1 MLLYLKT
8 GIEGIAIFQR
18 VLKLES
24 VLMNHDLIIA
34 RYGEIGIKS
43 PKIRSRFER
52 KLVKN
57 IKATFECE
65 VERNQGRIYI
75 FPKDFEEGI
84 EKLNRVF
91 GVVSYSPATSTRADY
106 ESIDETLGQYTREL
120 ISEGLIDENTKF
132 AIKCRRVGTHEFTSQ
147 EMAAHCGGVVRNVV
161 LAPVDLTNPD
171 LTIFVE
177 IRDDDAYIFH
187 EKIRGPGGLPLGT
200 QGKVVVLLSSG
211 IDSPVAAYL
220 MMKRGCEVIALHCNN
235 DPFSG
240 PKVTENFNLLVDQL
254 NIYAKGTP
262 IKKRVI
268 DYGEYLTVAK
278 QKAPE
283 KMTCVLCKSGM
294 YRIAEKLAVKLGADA
309 IVDGSSVGQVASQT
323 LSNILATRYGVDMP
337 ILSPLIGLDKEEIT
351 KIAKDIGTFDI
362 SKIDDGGCSAVPRY
376 PETHADLER
385 VKKACEDM
393 NQNEEVERA
402 FEKIRKLD

>member
-1 MLLYLKT
+1 
-8 GIEGIAIFQR
+8 
-18 VLKLES
+18 
-24 VLMNHDLIIA
+24 MNYDLIIA
-34 RYGEIGIKS
+34 RYGEIGLKS
-43 PKIRSRFER
+43 PKIRSRFEK

-57 IKATFECE
+57 IKAAFECE

-75 FPKDFEEGI
+75 KPEDFNDGVD
-84 EKLNRVF
+84 KLNRVF
-91 GVVSYSPATSTRADY
+91 GVVSYSPATSTKTTY
-106 ESIDETLGQYTREL
+106 EDIDETLAKYTQEL
-120 ISEGLIDENTKF
+120 IDEGILDENTKF

-177 IRDDDAYIFH
+177 VRQDDTYIFH
-187 EKIRGPGGLPLGT
+187 EKIKGPGGLPLGT
-200 QGKVVVLLSSG
+200 QGKVIVLLSSG

-220 MMKRGCEVIALHCNN
+220 MMKRGCEVVALHCNN

-254 NIYAKGTP
+254 NIYAKGVP

-268 DYGEYLTVAK
+268 DYGEYLTAAK
-278 QKAPE
+278 TKAPE
-283 KMTCVLCKSGM
+283 RMTCVLCKSGM
-294 YRIAEKLAVKLGADA
+294 YKIAEKLAIKLGADA

-323 LSNILATRYGVDMP
+323 LSNILATRYGVNMP

-351 KIAKDIGTFDI
+351 EIAKKIGTFEI

-376 PETHADLER
+376 PETHADMER
-385 VKKACEDM
+385 VSKAIEDM
-393 NQNEEVERA
+393 NQDVEVQKA
-402 FEKIRKLD
+402 FENIRKLE

>member
-1 MLLYLKT
+1 
-8 GIEGIAIFQR
+8 
-18 VLKLES
+18 
-24 VLMNHDLIIA
+24 MNHDLIIA
-34 RYGEIGIKS
+34 RYGEIGLKS

-57 IKATFECE
+57 IKATFECD
-65 VERNQGRIYI
+65 VNRNQGRIYI
-75 FPKDFEEGI
+75 FPRDFDEGI

-91 GVVSYSPATSTRADY
+91 GVVSYSPATSTNTDYAD
-106 ESIDETLGQYTREL
+106 IDETLTRYASDL
-120 ISEGLIDENTKF
+120 VDEGILDENTKF
-132 AIKCRRVGTHEFTSQ
+132 AIKCRRVGTHDFTSQ

-161 LAPVDLTNPD
+161 MAPVDLTNPD

-177 IRDDDAYIFH
+177 IRENDAYIYH

-200 QGKVVVLLSSG
+200 QGKVIVLLSSG
-211 IDSPVAAYL
+211 IDSPVAAYM
-220 MMKRGCEVIALHCNN
+220 MMKRGCEVVALHCNN

-240 PKVTENFNLLVDQL
+240 PKVTENFNLLVDRL
-254 NIYAKGTP
+254 NIYAMGVP
-262 IKKRVI
+262 IEKRII
-268 DYGEYLTVAK
+268 DYGEYLSVAK
-278 QKAPE
+278 EKAPE

-323 LSNILATRYGVDMP
+323 LSNILATRYGVEVP

-351 KIAKDIGTFDI
+351 AIAKEIGTFEI

-393 NQNEEVERA
+393 DQDVEVQKA
-402 FEKIRKLD
+402 FENIRKLD

>member
-1 MLLYLKT
+1 
-8 GIEGIAIFQR
+8 
-18 VLKLES
+18 
-24 VLMNHDLIIA
+24 MNHDLIIA
-34 RYGEIGIKS
+34 RYGEIGLKS

-57 IKATFECE
+57 IKATFECD
-65 VERNQGRIYI
+65 VNRNQGRIYI
-75 FPKDFEEGI
+75 FPRDFDEGI

-91 GVVSYSPATSTRADY
+91 GVVSYSPATSTNTDYAD
-106 ESIDETLGQYTREL
+106 IDETLTRYASDL
-120 ISEGLIDENTKF
+120 VDEGILDENTKF
-132 AIKCRRVGTHEFTSQ
+132 AIKCRRVGTHDFTSQ

-161 LAPVDLTNPD
+161 MAPVDLTNPD

-177 IRDDDAYIFH
+177 IRENDAYIYH

-200 QGKVVVLLSSG
+200 QGKVIVLLSSG
-211 IDSPVAAYL
+211 IDSPVAAYM
-220 MMKRGCEVIALHCNN
+220 MMKRGCEVVALHCNN

-240 PKVTENFNLLVDQL
+240 PKVTENFNLLVDRL
-254 NIYAKGTP
+254 NIYARGVP
-262 IKKRVI
+262 IKKRII
-268 DYGEYLTVAK
+268 DYGEYLSVAK
-278 QKAPE
+278 EKAPE

-294 YRIAEKLAVKLGADA
+294 YKIAEKLAVKLGADA

-323 LSNILATRYGVDMP
+323 LSNILATRYGVEVP

-351 KIAKDIGTFDI
+351 AIAKEIGTFEI

-393 NQNEEVERA
+393 DQDVEVQKA
-402 FEKIRKLD
+402 FENIRKLD

>member
-1 MLLYLKT
+1 
-8 GIEGIAIFQR
+8 
-18 VLKLES
+18 
-24 VLMNHDLIIA
+24 MNHDLIIA
-34 RYGEIGIKS
+34 RYGEIGLKS

-65 VERNQGRIYI
+65 VNRNQGRIYI
-75 FPKDFEEGI
+75 FPKDFDEGI

-91 GVVSYSPATSTRADY
+91 GVVSYSPATSTNANYAD
-106 ESIDETLGQYTREL
+106 IDETLTKYTIDL
-120 ISEGLIDENTKF
+120 VDEGILDENTKF
-132 AIKCRRVGTHEFTSQ
+132 AIKCRRVGTHDFTSQ
-147 EMAAHCGGVVRNVV
+147 EMAAHCGGIVRNVV
-161 LAPVDLTNPD
+161 MAPVDLTNPD

-177 IRDDDAYIFH
+177 IRENDAYIYH
-187 EKIRGPGGLPLGT
+187 EKIKGPGGLPLGT

-211 IDSPVAAYL
+211 IDSPVAAYM
-220 MMKRGCEVIALHCNN
+220 MMKRGCEVVALHCNN

-254 NIYAKGTP
+254 NIYARGVP
-262 IKKRVI
+262 IEKRII
-268 DYGEYLTVAK
+268 DYGEYLSVAK
-278 QKAPE
+278 EKAPE

-323 LSNILATRYGVDMP
+323 LSNILATRYGVEMP

-351 KIAKDIGTFDI
+351 AIAKEIGTFEI

-376 PETHADLER
+376 PETRADLER

-393 NQNEEVERA
+393 GQDAEVQKA
-402 FEKIRKLD
+402 FENIRKLD

>member
-1 MLLYLKT
+1 
-8 GIEGIAIFQR
+8 
-18 VLKLES
+18 
-24 VLMNHDLIIA
+24 MNHDLIIA
-34 RYGEIGIKS
+34 RYGEIGLKS
-43 PKIRSRFER
+43 PKIRSRFEK

-65 VERNQGRIYI
+65 VDRNQGRIYI
-75 FPKDFEEGI
+75 FPNDFEEGI

-91 GVVSYSPATSTRADY
+91 GIVSYSPATSTKTTFED
-106 ESIDETLGQYTREL
+106 IDETLGRYTEEL
-120 ISEGLIDENTKF
+120 IKENVLDENTRF
-132 AIKCRRVGTHEFTSQ
+132 AIKCRRVGKHDFTSQ
-147 EMAAHCGGVVRNVV
+147 EMAAHCGGVVRDRIP
-161 LAPVDLTNPD
+161 APVDLTNPD

-177 IRDDDAYIFH
+177 VREGDTYIFH
-187 EKIRGPGGLPLGT
+187 EKIKGPGGLPLGT

-262 IKKRVI
+262 IKRRVI

-278 QKAPE
+278 EKAPE

-294 YRIAEKLAVKLGADA
+294 YRIAEKLALKLGADA

-323 LSNILATRYGVDMP
+323 LSNILATRYGVDVP
-337 ILSPLIGLDKEEIT
+337 ILSPPIGLDKEEIT
-351 KIAKDIGTFDI
+351 AIAKDIGTFEI

-376 PETHADLER
+376 PETKCDLER
-385 VKKACEDM
+385 FVDACESM
-393 NQNEEVERA
+393 NQDEEIIKT
-402 FEKIRKLD
+402 FETIK

>member
-1 MLLYLKT
+1 
-8 GIEGIAIFQR
+8 
-18 VLKLES
+18 
-24 VLMNHDLIIA
+24 MNHDLIIA
-34 RYGEIGIKS
+34 RYGEIGLKS
-43 PKIRSRFER
+43 PKVRSRFER

-65 VERNQGRIYI
+65 VDRNQGRIYI
-75 FPKDFEEGI
+75 HPKDFDDGI

-91 GVVSYSPATSTRADY
+91 GVVSYSPATSTNADY
-106 ESIDETLGQYTREL
+106 ANIDETLTEYTRDL
-120 ISEGLIDENTKF
+120 VDEGILDENTKF
-132 AIKCRRVGTHEFTSQ
+132 AIKCRRVGTHDFTSQ

-177 IRDDDAYIFH
+177 IRDNDAYIYH

-220 MMKRGCEVIALHCNN
+220 MMKRGCEVVALHCNN

-240 PKVTENFNLLVDQL
+240 PKVTELFNQLVDQL
-254 NIYAKGTP
+254 NIYAKGVP

-268 DYGEYLTVAK
+268 DYGEYLQAAK
-278 QKAPE
+278 DNAPE

-294 YRIAEKLAVKLGADA
+294 YRIAEKLAQKLGADA

-323 LSNILATRYGVDMP
+323 LSNILATRYGVEMP

-351 KIAKDIGTFDI
+351 KIAKEIGTFEI
-362 SKIDDGGCSAVPRY
+362 SKIDDGGCSAVPKY
-376 PETHADLER
+376 PETRADLER
-385 VKKACEDM
+385 VKQACEDM
-393 NQNEEVERA
+393 NQDEEVQMA
-402 FEKIRKLD
+402 FDNIRKI

>member
-1 MLLYLKT
+1 
-8 GIEGIAIFQR
+8 
-18 VLKLES
+18 
-24 VLMNHDLIIA
+24 MNYDLIIA

-57 IKATFECE
+57 IKATFECD

-75 FPKDFEEGI
+75 HPKDFDEGI

-91 GVVSYSPATSTRADY
+91 GVVSYSPATSTQTTYDD
-106 ESIDETLGQYTREL
+106 IDKTLTEYVGDL
-120 ISEGLIDENTKF
+120 IKEDLIDENTKF
-132 AIKCRRVGTHEFTSQ
+132 AIKCRRVGKHDFTSQ

-177 IRDDDAYIFH
+177 VRENDTFIFH

-220 MMKRGCEVIALHCNN
+220 MMKRGCEVIALNCNN
-235 DPFSG
+235 DPFTT
-240 PKVTENFNLLVDQL
+240 PKALENFSLLVDQL
-254 NIYAKGTP
+254 NIYAQGTP
-262 IKKRVI
+262 IKKRVV
-268 DYGEYLTVAK
+268 DYGEYLQAAK
-278 QKAPE
+278 DKAPE

-294 YRIAEKLAVKLGADA
+294 YHVAEKLARKLGADA

-323 LSNILATRYGVDMP
+323 LSNILATRCGVEMP

-351 KIAKDIGTFDI
+351 AIAKDIGTFDI

-376 PETHADLER
+376 PETHADLQR
-385 VKKACEDM
+385 VKEACEEM
-393 NQNEEVERA
+393 NQDAEIEKA

>member
-1 MLLYLKT
+1 
-8 GIEGIAIFQR
+8 
-18 VLKLES
+18 
-24 VLMNHDLIIA
+24 MNHDLIIA

>member
-1 MLLYLKT
+1 
-8 GIEGIAIFQR
+8 
-18 VLKLES
+18 
-24 VLMNHDLIIA
+24 MNHDVIIA
-34 RYGEIGIKS
+34 RYGEIGLKS

-52 KLVKN
+52 KLVNN

-65 VERNQGRIYI
+65 VVRNQGRIYI
-75 FPKDFEEGI
+75 HPADFDEGI

-91 GVVSYSPATSTRADY
+91 GVVSYSPATSTKTTY
-106 ESIDETLGQYTREL
+106 EDIDEALTGYTKEL
-120 ISEGLIDENTKF
+120 INENVLDEDTRF
-132 AIKCRRVGTHEFTSQ
+132 AIKCRRVGKHDFTSQ
-147 EMAAHCGGVVRNVV
+147 EMAAHCGGVVRDVV

-177 IRDDDAYIFH
+177 VREDETFIFH
-187 EKIRGPGGLPLGT
+187 EKIKGPGGLPLGT

-220 MMKRGCEVIALHCNN
+220 MMKRGCEVVALHCNN

-240 PKVTENFNLLVDQL
+240 PKVTENFNLLVDRL

-294 YRIAEKLAVKLGADA
+294 YRIAEKLAQKLGADA

-351 KIAKDIGTFDI
+351 AIAKEIGTFEI
-362 SKIDDGGCSAVPRY
+362 SKIDDGGCSAVPKY
-376 PETHADLER
+376 PETRADLER
-385 VKKACEDM
+385 VKKACEAM
-393 NQNEEVERA
+393 NQEVEIQKA
-402 FEKIRKLD
+402 FEKIRKID

>member
-1 MLLYLKT
+1 M
-8 GIEGIAIFQR
+8 
-18 VLKLES
+18 
-24 VLMNHDLIIA
+24 
-34 RYGEIGIKS
+34 
-43 PKIRSRFER
+43 P
-52 KLVKN
+52 
-57 IKATFECE
+57 
-65 VERNQGRIYI
+65 
-75 FPKDFEEGI
+75 
-84 EKLNRVF
+84 
-91 GVVSYSPATSTRADY
+91 
-106 ESIDETLGQYTREL
+106 
-120 ISEGLIDENTKF
+120 
-132 AIKCRRVGTHEFTSQ
+132 EFTSQ

-177 IRDDDAYIFH
+177 IREDDAYIYH

-254 NIYAKGTP
+254 NIYASGVP
-262 IKKRVI
+262 IKRRVI

-278 QKAPE
+278 EKAPE

-294 YRIAEKLAVKLGADA
+294 YRIAEKLANRIGADA

-393 NQNEEVERA
+393 GQDTEVQKA
-402 FEKIRKLD
+402 FENIRKLD

>member
-1 MLLYLKT
+1 
-8 GIEGIAIFQR
+8 
-18 VLKLES
+18 
-24 VLMNHDLIIA
+24 MNHDLIIA

-91 GVVSYSPATSTRADY
+91 GVVSYSPATSTHANY
-106 ESIDETLGQYTREL
+106 EDIDETLGQYTRNL

>member
-1 MLLYLKT
+1 
-8 GIEGIAIFQR
+8 
-18 VLKLES
+18 
-24 VLMNHDLIIA
+24 MNYELIIA
-34 RYGEIGIKS
+34 RYGEIGLKS
-43 PKIRSRFER
+43 PKIRSRFEK

-57 IKATFECE
+57 IKAAFECE

-75 FPKDFEEGI
+75 KPEDFNDGVD
-84 EKLNRVF
+84 KLNRVF
-91 GVVSYSPATSTRADY
+91 GVVSYSPATSTKTTY
-106 ESIDETLGQYTREL
+106 EDIDETLAKYTQEL
-120 ISEGLIDENTKF
+120 IDEGILDENTKF

-177 IRDDDAYIFH
+177 VRQDDTYIFH
-187 EKIRGPGGLPLGT
+187 EKIKGPGGLPLGT
-200 QGKVVVLLSSG
+200 QGKVIVLLSSG

-220 MMKRGCEVIALHCNN
+220 MMKRGCEVVALHCNN

-254 NIYAKGTP
+254 NIYAKGVP

-268 DYGEYLTVAK
+268 DYGEYLTAAK
-278 QKAPE
+278 TKAPE
-283 KMTCVLCKSGM
+283 RMTCVLCKSGM
-294 YRIAEKLAVKLGADA
+294 YKIAEKLAIKLGADA

-323 LSNILATRYGVDMP
+323 LSNILATRYGVNMP

-351 KIAKDIGTFDI
+351 EIAKKIGTFEI

-376 PETHADLER
+376 PETHADMER
-385 VKKACEDM
+385 VSKAIEDM
-393 NQNEEVERA
+393 NQDVEVQKA
-402 FEKIRKLD
+402 FENIRKLE

>member
-1 MLLYLKT
+1 
-8 GIEGIAIFQR
+8 
-18 VLKLES
+18 
-24 VLMNHDLIIA
+24 MNYDLIIA

-57 IKATFECE
+57 IKATFKCD
-65 VERNQGRIYI
+65 VNRNQGRIYVR
-75 FPKDFEEGI
+75 PQDFDEGV

-91 GVVSYSPATSTRADY
+91 GVVSYSPATSTKTTFED
-106 ESIDETLGQYTREL
+106 IDQTLGEYVEEL
-120 ISEGLIDENTKF
+120 IEEGLLDENTTF
-132 AIKCRRVGTHEFTSQ
+132 AIKCRRVGTHDFSSQ
-147 EMAAHCGGVVRNVV
+147 EMAAHCGGVVRDKV
-161 LAPVDLTNPD
+161 LAPVNLSNPD

-177 IRDDDAYIFH
+177 VREDDTYIFH
-187 EKIRGPGGLPLGT
+187 EKIKGPGGLPLGT
-200 QGKVVVLLSSG
+200 QGKVIVLLSSG

-240 PKVTENFNLLVDQL
+240 PKVTENFNALVDQL
-254 NIYAKGTP
+254 NKYSSGNP
-262 IKKRVI
+262 IKRRVI
-268 DYGEYLTVAK
+268 DYGEYLTQAK
-278 QKAPE
+278 NLAPE

-294 YRIAEKLAVKLGADA
+294 YRIAEKLAVKVHADA

-323 LSNILATRYGVDMP
+323 LSNILATRYGVKVP

-351 KIAKDIGTFDI
+351 AISKDIGTFDI
-362 SKIDDGGCSAVPRY
+362 SKIDDGGCSAVPKY

-385 VKKACEDM
+385 VKVACEAM
-393 NQNEEVERA
+393 NQDEAVQKA
-402 FEKIRKLD
+402 FENIRRID

>member
-1 MLLYLKT
+1 
-8 GIEGIAIFQR
+8 
-18 VLKLES
+18 
-24 VLMNHDLIIA
+24 MNHDVIIA
-34 RYGEIGIKS
+34 RYGEIGLKS

-75 FPKDFEEGI
+75 FPQDFDEGI

-91 GVVSYSPATSTRADY
+91 GVVSYSPATSTDSTY
-106 ESIDETLGQYTREL
+106 EGIDETLTAYTEEL
-120 ISEGLIDENTKF
+120 ISEGILDEDTKF
-132 AIKCRRVGTHEFTSQ
+132 AIKCRRVGNHDYTSQ
-147 EMAAHCGGVVRNVV
+147 EMAAHCGGVVRSVV

-177 IRDDDAYIFH
+177 IRENKAFIYH

-200 QGKVVVLLSSG
+200 QGRVVVLLSSG

-220 MMKRGCEVIALHCNN
+220 MMKRGCEVVALHCNN

-240 PKVTENFNLLVDQL
+240 PKVTELFNQLVDQL
-254 NIYAKGTP
+254 NIYAKGNP
-262 IKKRVI
+262 IRKRII
-268 DYGEYLTVAK
+268 DYGEYLQAAK
-278 QKAPE
+278 DNAPE

-294 YRIAEKLAVKLGADA
+294 YHIAEKLAQKVGADA

-351 KIAKDIGTFDI
+351 AIAKEIGTFEI
-362 SKIDDGGCSAVPRY
+362 SKIDDGGCSAVPKY
-376 PETHADLER
+376 PETRADLNR
-385 VKKACEDM
+385 VKEACEAM
-393 NQNEEVERA
+393 NQDAEIEKA

>member
-1 MLLYLKT
+1 
-8 GIEGIAIFQR
+8 
-18 VLKLES
+18 
-24 VLMNHDLIIA
+24 MNHDLIIA

-91 GVVSYSPATSTRADY
+91 GVVSYSPATSTQANY

-120 ISEGLIDENTKF
+120 ILEGLIDENTKF

-268 DYGEYLTVAK
+268 DYGEYLAVAK

-323 LSNILATRYGVDMP
+323 LSNILATRYGVNMP

-393 NQNEEVERA
+393 NQDEEVEKA

>member
-1 MLLYLKT
+1 
-8 GIEGIAIFQR
+8 
-18 VLKLES
+18 
-24 VLMNHDLIIA
+24 MNHDVIIA
-34 RYGEIGIKS
+34 RYGEIGLKS
-43 PKIRSRFER
+43 PKIRARFER

-75 FPKDFEEGI
+75 FPQDFDEGI

-91 GVVSYSPATSTRADY
+91 GVVSYSPATSTDSTY
-106 ESIDETLGQYTREL
+106 EGIDETLTAYTEEL
-120 ISEGLIDENTKF
+120 ISEGILDEDTKF
-132 AIKCRRVGTHEFTSQ
+132 AIKCRRVGNHDYTSQ
-147 EMAAHCGGVVRNVV
+147 EMAAHCGGVVRSVV
-161 LAPVDLTNPD
+161 LAPVDLTKPD

-177 IRDDDAYIFH
+177 IRENKAFIYH

-200 QGKVVVLLSSG
+200 QGRVVVLLSSG

-220 MMKRGCEVIALHCNN
+220 MMKRGCEVVALHCNN

-240 PKVTENFNLLVDQL
+240 PKVTELFNQLVDQL
-254 NIYAKGTP
+254 NIYAKGNP
-262 IKKRVI
+262 IRKRVI
-268 DYGEYLTVAK
+268 DYGEYLQAAK
-278 QKAPE
+278 DNAPE

-294 YRIAEKLAVKLGADA
+294 YHIAEKLAQKVGADA

-351 KIAKDIGTFDI
+351 AIAKEIGTFEI
-362 SKIDDGGCSAVPRY
+362 SKIDDGGCSAVPKY
-376 PETHADLER
+376 PETRADLNR
-385 VKKACEDM
+385 VKEACEAM
-393 NQNEEVERA
+393 NQDAEIEKA

>member
-1 MLLYLKT
+1 
-8 GIEGIAIFQR
+8 
-18 VLKLES
+18 
-24 VLMNHDLIIA
+24 MNYGVVIA
-34 RYGEIGIKS
+34 RYGEIGLKS

-75 FPKDFEEGI
+75 HPQDFDEGI

-91 GVVSYSPATSTRADY
+91 GVVSYSPAVFTKADY
-106 ESIDETLGQYTREL
+106 GGIDETLSDYTQEL
-120 ISEGLIDENTKF
+120 IDEGILDENTKF
-132 AIKCRRVGTHEFTSQ
+132 AIKCRRVGTHDFTSQ
-147 EMAAHCGGVVRNVV
+147 EMAAHCGGVVRGVV

-177 IRDDDAYIFH
+177 IRENDAYIYH
-187 EKIRGPGGLPLGT
+187 EKIKGPGGLPLGT
-200 QGKVVVLLSSG
+200 QGKVIVLLSSG

-220 MMKRGCEVIALHCNN
+220 MMKRGCEVVALHCNN

-240 PKVTENFNLLVDQL
+240 PKVTELFNRLVDQL
-254 NIYAKGTP
+254 NEYAKGVP

-268 DYGEYLTVAK
+268 DYGEYLQVAK
-278 QKAPE
+278 DKAPE

-294 YRIAEKLAVKLGADA
+294 YRIAEKLALEIGADA

-351 KIAKDIGTFDI
+351 KIAKDIGTFEI
-362 SKIDDGGCSAVPRY
+362 SKIDDGGCSAVPKY
-376 PETHADLER
+376 PETRADLQR

-393 NQNEEVERA
+393 NQDAEVEKA
-402 FEKIRKLD
+402 FENIRKLD

>member
-1 MLLYLKT
+1 
-8 GIEGIAIFQR
+8 
-18 VLKLES
+18 
-24 VLMNHDLIIA
+24 MNHDVIIA
-34 RYGEIGIKS
+34 RYGEIGLKS
-43 PKIRSRFER
+43 PKIRARFER

-75 FPKDFEEGI
+75 FPQDFNEGI

-91 GVVSYSPATSTRADY
+91 GVVSYSPATSTDSTY
-106 ESIDETLGQYTREL
+106 EGIDETLTAYTEEL
-120 ISEGLIDENTKF
+120 ISEGILDEDTKF
-132 AIKCRRVGTHEFTSQ
+132 AIKCRRVGNHDYTSQ
-147 EMAAHCGGVVRNVV
+147 EMAAHCGGVVRSVV

-177 IRDDDAYIFH
+177 IRENKAFIYH

-200 QGKVVVLLSSG
+200 QGRVVVLLSSG

-220 MMKRGCEVIALHCNN
+220 MMK
-235 DPFSG
+235 
-240 PKVTENFNLLVDQL
+240 VTELFNQLVDQL
-254 NIYAKGTP
+254 NIYAKGNP
-262 IKKRVI
+262 IRKRVI
-268 DYGEYLTVAK
+268 DYGEYLQAAK
-278 QKAPE
+278 DNAPE

-294 YRIAEKLAVKLGADA
+294 YHIAEKLAQKVGADA

-351 KIAKDIGTFDI
+351 AIAKEIGTFEI
-362 SKIDDGGCSAVPRY
+362 SKIDDGGCSAVP
-376 PETHADLER
+376 
-385 VKKACEDM
+385 
-393 NQNEEVERA
+393 
-402 FEKIRKLD
+402 KI

>member
-1 MLLYLKT
+1 MKY
-8 GIEGIAIFQR
+8 
-18 VLKLES
+18 
-24 VLMNHDLIIA
+24 DLIIA

-57 IKATFECE
+57 IKATFECD
-65 VERNQGRIYI
+65 VERNQGRIYVR
-75 FPKDFEEGI
+75 PENFEDGVN
-84 EKLNRVF
+84 KLNKVF
-91 GVVSYSPATSTRADY
+91 GVVSYSPAISTKTTYDG
-106 ESIDETLGQYTREL
+106 IDETLTEYAQ
-120 ISEGLIDENTKF
+120 SLIDEGILSEDTRF
-132 AIKCRRVGTHEFTSQ
+132 AIKCRRVGKHDFTSQ
-147 EMAAHCGGVVRNVV
+147 EMAAHCGGVVRNVIS
-161 LAPVDLTNPD
+161 APVDLTNPD

-177 IRDDDAYIFH
+177 VREDDTYIFH

-200 QGKVVVLLSSG
+200 QGKVIVLLSSG

-220 MMKRGCEVIALHCNN
+220 MMKRGCEVIVLHCNN

-240 PKVTENFNLLVDQL
+240 PKVTENFNALVDQL
-254 NIYAKGTP
+254 NIYANGTP
-262 IKKRVI
+262 IKKRII

-278 QKAPE
+278 TKAPE

-294 YRIAEKLAVKLGADA
+294 YKIAEKLAIKLGADA

-323 LSNILATRYGVDMP
+323 LSNILATRYGVNVP

-351 KIAKDIGTFDI
+351 QIAKDIGTFEI

-376 PETHADLER
+376 PETHADMER
-385 VKKACEDM
+385 VAKAIEDM
-393 NQNEEVERA
+393 NQEVEVQKA
-402 FEKIRKLD
+402 FENIRKID